1 MTAQPRSASAV
12 EICYVWAI
20 QPDPRNR
27 EDALR
32 RREFFALVGSAAFA
46 WPSSAHAQ
54 QPAMPV
60 VGFLDSSAGVGAKL
74 TAFYEGLKTEGFVRN
89 RNVTIEYHSAESDYD
104 RLPALAA
111 DLVIRKV
118 TVIAAAGVSAA
129 LAAKSATTAIP
140 IIFALET
147 DPVRIGL
154 LPSLNHP
161 DANITGVTD
170 MALNSELKRL
180 ELLHEMIPSASGF
193 AALVN
198 PANPNASNQTRDV
211 LAAAGNIGLRV
222 NILNAS
228 AESDFDKA
236 MTAAVKS
243 RAGGLIITND
253 ELFNGQSAQLA
264 ALVLSR
270 SLPAV
275 FQYRDVVAA
284 GGLMSYGSSL
294 GETYHQVGAY
304 AGLILKGGN
313 AADLPVY
320 QSTHADFMINMKTA
334 KALGIPVPQT
344 LIAAAKEVIE

>member
-1 MTAQPRSASAV
+1 
-12 EICYVWAI
+12 
-20 QPDPRNR
+20 
-27 EDALR
+27 
-32 RREFFALVGSAAFA
+32 
-46 WPSSAHAQ
+46 
-54 QPAMPV
+54 MPV

-89 RNVTIEYHSAESDYD
+89 RNVAIEYHSAESDYD

-129 LAAKSATTAIP
+129 LAAKSATTTIP
-140 IIFALET
+140 IIFAVET

-161 DANITGVTD
+161 GANITGVTD
-170 MALNSELKRL
+170 MALNSELRRL
-180 ELLHEMIPSASGF
+180 ELLHEMIPSTSVF

-198 PANPNASNQTRDV
+198 PANPNASSQTRDM
-211 LAAAGNIGLRV
+211 LAAAGNIGLRI
-222 NILNAS
+222 NIINAS

-236 MTAAVKS
+236 MTAAVES
-243 RAGGLIITND
+243 RVGGLIITND
-253 ELFNGQSAQLA
+253 ELFSSQSAQLA
-264 ALVLSR
+264 ALALR
-270 SLPAV
+270 RALPAV
-275 FQYRDVVAA
+275 FQYRDFVAA